1 MQKLKA
7 GTRAGV
13 FFAAAA
19 RFIRFIRFIIEL
31 KGKEYFA
38 FFDIFPFSGHTVSRI
53 LKKERGKT

>member
-19 RFIRFIRFIIEL
+19 RFIRFIIEL